1 MCMCCCSAKHT
12 AKTGLLEIRIM
23 CPELSDM
30 RIVSVSEHYKSTLVE
45 QEFLALPEHLS

>member
-1 MCMCCCSAKHT
+1 
-12 AKTGLLEIRIM
+12 M

-45 QEFLALPEHLS
+45 QELLTLRSTWVNRRFLVEFMLLDL